1 MYCANNKKCVGM
13 KKFTLIELLVVIAII
28 GILATM
34 LLPSL
39 GRARNAAK
47 DAVCLSNTRQIGT
60 AISIYTTDDDGKYPS
75 HKGSFGTWID
85 LISDDDYEI
94 FSCPR
99 VSKWSYSNGN
109 EFEPLI
115 ATINNRKHL
124 SPYGYNAF
132 WMGLHSY
139 GAGFQSNPFP
149 NNFIRQTECSNPS
162 ELIAV
167 ADSSPMDGGHWSS
180 TLWYKWRKRNNEN
193 NEGVKPV
200 HGPKG
205 DRSNI
210 TFADG
215 HAASFKAYSINYDD
229 SNYKDWWNPNPE
241 TYPVTF

>member
-1 MYCANNKKCVGM
+1 M

-28 GILATM
+28 GILASM

-39 GRARNAAK
+39 GRARNTAK

-60 AISIYTTDDDGKYPS
+60 AISIYTVDDNGKYPP

-85 LISDDDYEI
+85 LISSNDYEI

-99 VSKWSYSNGN
+99 ISSWKFNNGN
-109 EFEPLI
+109 EFQPLI
-115 ATINNRKHL
+115 DTANNRRHL

-132 WMGLHSY
+132 WMGLSSY
-139 GAGFQSNPFP
+139 DTGFQGNPFP
-149 NNFIRQTECSNPS
+149 KNFIRPTDCVNPS
-162 ELIAV
+162 QLITV
-167 ADSSPMDGGHWSS
+167 SDSSPMDSGIWSS
-180 TLWYKWRKRNNEN
+180 TLWYVWRKRNNEN

-215 HAASFKAYSINYDD
+215 HAAPLRAYSVNYDD
-229 SNYKDWWNPNPE
+229 ATYKDWWNPDPLN
-241 TYPVTF
+241 YPVSF